1 MVKDIKEIGEI
12 LRKARNDL
20 KLELEDVAAETKVSE
35 KYLRAIEA
43 GDVGAFPSRVYY
55 NLFVQSYARELGIDA
70 EELLA
75 DISPPANPDDDD
87 VGIIDIVDDEKSPP
101 KPKRESDGTSL
112 TRIGA
117 WMGGIIIVVFIVI
130 MIIVVTGD
138 DDSSTADVEQEHP
151 VAVVDNHLAHQTDAQ
166 SPEDTT
172 ATVTEKDNEIAPPQ
186 YNPDRPMRL
195 VVTAKD
201 ACWVMVT
208 ADGDTVLN
216 RNLEPGWVRNLT
228 ANYRFSI
235 SAGNPAGLELKL
247 DDSLLAPL
255 SPTGR
260 PVRDLEINQ
269 LNKNQFYLVPEE
281 TPGDTT

>member
-1 MVKDIKEIGEI
+1 MAKDIKEVGEI

-70 EELLA
+70 EELLTE
-75 DISPPANPDDDD
+75 ISPTTTPAENDAD
-87 VGIIDIVDDEKSPP
+87 IIDIVDHEKPP
-101 KPKRESDGTSL
+101 IKAKKESNGTSL
-112 TRIGA
+112 TKIGA
-117 WMGGIIIVVFIVI
+117 WMGGIVIVAFIVI
-130 MIIVVTGD
+130 LIFVITGD
-138 DDSSTADVEQEHP
+138 DETSTADTEQDTP
-151 VAVVDNHLAHQTDAQ
+151 VAVVEDQERSQPQPAK
-166 SPEDTT
+166 DTT
-172 ATVTEKDNEIAPPQ
+172 TRVTEEKDEVDPPQ
-186 YNPDRPMRL
+186 YNPERPMRL
-195 VVTAKD
+195 IVTAID

-260 PVRDLEINQ
+260 PIRDLEINQ